1 MPIVSV
7 RIPQIG
13 EGLQEARLV
22 AVLKQP
28 GEFVKRDEPI
38 YQMETDKAVMDVESP
53 YEGILTE
60 WLAPVDTIL
69 AIGAEVAKMD
79 VGAGVEQDGVPAHH
93 APVPSASAAATP
105 ADDVIGVRIPQIGEG
120 LQEARLVAVLK
131 QPGEWIKRDEPIYQM
146 ETDKA
151 VMDVESPYEGTLVEW
166 LAEVD
171 TVLPIGAEV
180 MRMRVVGAVPV
191 AEPVH
196 GHAPATSAAPAT
208 VAASSASVVSTGPLR
223 NEVLPPR
230 SRAYAVERGLSADD
244 LAALAARVGKIMPS
258 DIDAFVTGGKPAAA
272 TAVKA
277 PSAGGPYQETAMNQK
292 QRLLASRL
300 VRGSQLVVPGSM
312 TVAMNWEPIENMRG
326 TYKARG
332 GDFQPSSFTM
342 FAYAAVQAL
351 KEFPAFRSSLKGD
364 DTIRTYDQVN
374 LGVAV
379 ALPGDELVI
388 AVVDGA
394 CQLSWT
400 EFANKLR
407 ERIELARNGTDQ
419 AHEGVSVSLTNMQA
433 HGIRDAVAVV
443 VPPAVATVF
452 LGEPYWG
459 VDPAPTDQPKF
470 QRCANLGITFD
481 HRIIN
486 GVGAAQFQNRIRQ
499 FVETISE
506 LITVE

>member
-53 YEGILTE
+53 YEGVLSE

-69 AIGAEVAKMD
+69 AIGAEVAKME
-79 VGAGVEQDGVPAHH
+79 VGGEVTEAPAGHGAPAPVADDNTLAGVF
-93 APVPSASAAATP
+93 
-105 ADDVIGVRIPQIGEG
+105 IPQIGEG

-131 QPGEWIKRDEPIYQM
+131 QPGDHVKRDEPIYQM

-151 VMDVESPYEGTLVEW
+151 VMDVESPYEGVLVEW
-166 LAEVD
+166 LAPVD
-171 TVLPIGAEV
+171 TVLAIGAEV
-180 MRMRVVGAVPV
+180 ARMKVAGGTSVAAAPVHSHAPV
-191 AEPVH
+191 APAVSTVSAPTS
-196 GHAPATSAAPAT
+196 APAS
-208 VAASSASVVSTGPLR
+208 GPLR
-223 NEVLPPR
+223 NDVLPPR
-230 SRAYAVERGLSADD
+230 SRAYAAERGLSEAD
-244 LAALAARVGKIMPS
+244 LAALSARIGKIMPS
-258 DIDAFVTGGKPAAA
+258 DIDAFLAGGTPAAA
-272 TAVKA
+272 KVA
-277 PSAGGPYQETAMNQK
+277 SGAGGAYSETTMNQK

-300 VRGSQLVVPGSM
+300 VRGSQLVVPGTM
-312 TVAMNWEPIENMRG
+312 TVSMNWEPVEQVRAA
-326 TYKARG
+326 YKSG
-332 GDFQPSSFTM
+332 GGEFQPSSFTM

-394 CQLSWT
+394 CQLGWMD
-400 EFANKLR
+400 FANKLR
-407 ERIELARNGTDQ
+407 ERIELARSGTDQ
-419 AHEGVSVSLTNMQA
+419 AHEGISVSLTNMQSF
-433 HGIRDAVAVV
+433 GIRDAVAVV
-443 VPPAVATVF
+443 VPPAVATIF
-452 LGEPYWG
+452 LGEPHWG
-459 VDPAPTDQPKF
+459 VDPAAATPEF
-470 QRCANLGITFD
+470 RRCANLGITFD
-481 HRIIN
+481 HRLIN
-486 GVGAAQFQNRIRQ
+486 GVGAALFQNRLKEL
-499 FVETISE
+499 VEGIDGLIS
-506 LITVE
+506 V

>member
-53 YEGILTE
+53 YEGVLTE

-69 AIGAEVAKMD
+69 AIGAEVAKME
-79 VGAGVEQDGVPAHH
+79 VGAGVTESVPSHGAP
-93 APVPSASAAATP
+93 APVVEAAPAAAV

-131 QPGEWIKRDEPIYQM
+131 QPGDFVKRDEPIYQM

-151 VMDVESPYEGTLVEW
+151 VMDVESPYEGILVEW
-166 LAEVD
+166 LAPVD

-180 MRMRVVGAVPV
+180 ARMKVSG
-191 AEPVH
+191 
-196 GHAPATSAAPAT
+196 AAPAAPSHGHT
-208 VAASSASVVSTGPLR
+208 PATAASAVPAIAPAAAPISNTGPLR
-223 NEVLPPR
+223 NDALPPR
-230 SRAYAVERGLSADD
+230 SRAYAAERGLSAND
-244 LAALAARVGKIMPS
+244 LASIAARVGKVMPS
-258 DIDAFVTGGKPAAA
+258 DIDAFLAGGSAP
-272 TAVKA
+272 TAKVA
-277 PSAGGPYQETAMNQK
+277 SSAGGPYAETAMSQK

-312 TVAMNWEPIENMRG
+312 TVSMNWEPIEHLRAR
-326 TYKARG
+326 YKSRG
-332 GDFQPSSFTM
+332 GDFQPSTFTM

-379 ALPGDELVI
+379 ARPGDELVI

-394 CQLSWT
+394 CQMSWH
-400 EFANKLR
+400 EFAVNLR

-419 AHEGVSVSLTNMQA
+419 AHEGVSVSLTNMQS

-452 LGEPYWG
+452 LGESHWAPDAYASE
-459 VDPAPTDQPKF
+459 DPRF
-470 QRCANLGITFD
+470 VRCANLGITFD
-481 HRIIN
+481 HRLIN
-486 GVGAAQFQNRIRQ
+486 GVGAALFQNRIKQ
-499 FVETISE
+499 LVETIGG
-506 LITVE
+506 LIAVE